1 MCDPV
6 EDLSSTL
13 NGTTVNLMWN
23 APSNTDAYLFEVYR
37 NTKLVATTEDI
48 SFSETISK
56 SGKYTYS
63 IRAVYEDCSGTF
75 ENVTVEVSTGINENT
90 NIDVEVYPNPS
101 YENFTIVCNEM
112 TKISIYNIIG
122 TLIMDSEVNSNSYIV
137 DNLKAGVY
145 FFNIETANGN
155 IIRKVIKL

>member
-1 MCDPV
+1 
-6 EDLSSTL
+6 
-13 NGTTVNLMWN
+13 
-23 APSNTDAYLFEVYR
+23 
-37 NTKLVATTEDI
+37 
-48 SFSETISK
+48 
-56 SGKYTYS
+56 
-63 IRAVYEDCSGTF
+63 
-75 ENVTVEVSTGINENT
+75 
-90 NIDVEVYPNPS
+90 
-101 YENFTIVCNEM
+101 M